1 MTELSEVEIRVRDGV
16 SVARVRGEIDLSNA
30 DSIFST
36 LARAGAPT
44 NTGLIV
50 DLSEVAYLDSAG
62 VRLLFRLARALG
74 EANRTLRTVVP
85 GDATIRRV
93 LELANM
99 HEQIGVDESEDA
111 ALDSLRKIPETAK
124 ADPGIANNP

>member
-1 MTELSEVEIRVRDGV
+1 MNELSDVELLVRDGV

-36 LARAGAPT
+36 LARAGAPAT
-44 NTGLIV
+44 DGLIV
-50 DLSEVAYLDSAG
+50 DLSGVDYLDSAG

-99 HEQIGVDESEDA
+99 EEQIGVDESEDA
-111 ALDSLRKIPETAK
+111 ALASVKSTT
-124 ADPGIANNP
+124 

>member
-1 MTELSEVEIRVRDGV
+1 VTDISEVEVLVRDGV

-44 NTGLIV
+44 STGLVV
-50 DLSEVAYLDSAG
+50 DLSQVEYLDSAG

-74 EANRTLRTVVP
+74 EADRTLRTVVP

-93 LELANM
+93 LELANV
-99 HEQIGVDESEDA
+99 EERFGVDESEDA
-111 ALDSLRKIPETAK
+111 AL
-124 ADPGIANNP
+124 ANVRAG

>member
-1 MTELSEVEIRVRDGV
+1 VNELSDVEVLERDGV

-36 LARAGAPT
+36 LARAGAPAT
-44 NTGLIV
+44 SGLIV
-50 DLSEVAYLDSAG
+50 DLSEVDYLDSAG

-74 EANRTLRTVVP
+74 EANRPLRTIVP

-99 HEQIGVDESEDA
+99 HEQIGVDEDEDA
-111 ALDSLRKIPETAK
+111 AFEYVK
-124 ADPGIANNP
+124 AAP

>member
-1 MTELSEVEIRVRDGV
+1 VNELSDVEILMRDGV

-30 DSIFST
+30 DAIFST
-36 LARAGAPT
+36 LARAGASAPD
-44 NTGLIV
+44 GVIV
-50 DLSEVAYLDSAG
+50 DLSEVEYLDSAG

-99 HEQIGVDESEDA
+99 QEQIGVDESEDA
-111 ALDSLRKIPETAK
+111 ALASVKGA
-124 ADPGIANNP
+124 A

>member
-1 MTELSEVEIRVRDGV
+1 VNDISDVEIVVRDGV

-44 NTGLIV
+44 TTGLIV
-50 DLSEVAYLDSAG
+50 DLSQVDYLDSAG

-74 EANRTLRTVVP
+74 EADRTLRTVVP

-93 LELANM
+93 LELANVE
-99 HEQIGVDESEDA
+99 EQIGVDENEDA
-111 ALDSLRKIPETAK
+111 ALAHVRAR
-124 ADPGIANNP
+124 

>member
-1 MTELSEVEIRVRDGV
+1 VNDLSEVEVLVRDGV

-30 DSIFST
+30 DSVFST

-44 NTGLIV
+44 ADGLIV
-50 DLSEVAYLDSAG
+50 DLSGVEYLDSAG

-74 EANRTLRTVVP
+74 ESNRTLRTVVP

-93 LELANM
+93 LELANLQ
-99 HEQIGVDESEDA
+99 EQIGVDESEDS
-111 ALDSLRKIPETAK
+111 ALAHVKSA
-124 ADPGIANNP
+124 